1 MVLPPEFY
9 FPFLNYKIWP
19 GNCQGDADF
28 TNALLTLKRLGRE
41 SEAPPAFRGNSFCHR
56 LGALAWGGHCPPISK
71 SRRGIYAATRG
82 HPFKG
87 GALPDPS
94 FAAFTLLPAQKL
106 CFLSGKG
113 L

>member
-56 LGALAWGGHCPPISK
+56 LGALAWGGHCPPSPFLVAQEPPRGRC
-71 SRRGIYAATRG
+71 RRERLAG
-82 HPFKG
+82 F
-87 GALPDPS
+87 
-94 FAAFTLLPAQKL
+94 
-106 CFLSGKG
+106 
-113 L
+113 